1 MKSKLRK
8 LIGGAFLAAGIGC
21 LPLTAWAD
29 AVILHTNDIHCG
41 VAQNIHIAAVAQ
53 YKHDLQKENPEVI
66 LVDAGDALQGEPL
79 GALSRG
85 AALIRIMN
93 SADYDFAV
101 PGNHEYDFGM
111 ERFLELAPQLDCG
124 YYSCNFIDKR
134 TNEPVFKTHKI
145 VTLDGKRIALIGVT
159 TPETLISS
167 SPKEFQDENGKF
179 IYGFLEDED
188 GSKLY
193 AGIQKTVDAARAA
206 GAEYV
211 VLVAHLGTTGA
222 VPVWSSG
229 AVAAHTNGIDVII
242 DGHSHE
248 QYTRIDRNKDGKD
261 VLVEQTGTKLASVGK
276 ITIRDDGTITGE
288 LIKGLTAVDEDVKR
302 LVDEDLAQVDA
313 QLSKPVGTATVDFG
327 TDADDVYRVRSSETN
342 LGDFVADAFRA
353 SVHADVALV
362 NGGGFREPISV
373 GAVTY
378 KTLAALFPF
387 TNNLVV
393 RSVTGQQLLDALELG
408 AAKYPE
414 ESGGFFQVSGVT
426 YTIDARVPSSVV
438 KDEHGGFV
446 RVDGAYRVKDVMV
459 GGVPLDTSED
469 YTVVSNSYIMRNG
482 GNGMTMFD
490 GTPLLRDTAFSDLD
504 AIASYI
510 EEQGGVVG
518 EGYENPAG
526 AGRITIIEP

>member
-1 MKSKLRK
+1 MRNRMQK
-8 LIGGAFLAAGIGC
+8 LIGGLCAAAWIAS
-21 LPLTAWAD
+21 LPLIAHAD
-29 AVILHTNDIHCG
+29 AVILHTNDVHCG
-41 VAQNIHIAAVAQ
+41 VAKNIHIAAVTQ

-66 LVDAGDALQGEPL
+66 LVDAGDAVQGEPL
-79 GALSRG
+79 GSLSRG

-93 SADYDFAV
+93 RADYDFAI

-111 ERFLELAPQLDCG
+111 DRFLELASQLKCG

-134 TNEPVFKTHKI
+134 TNQPVFKTHKI

-159 TPETLISS
+159 TPETIVSS

-179 IYGFLEDED
+179 VYSFLEDED

-193 AGIQKTVDAARAA
+193 EGIQKMVDEARAE
-206 GAEYV
+206 GAQYV
-211 VLVAHLGTTGA
+211 MLVAHLGTTGA

-229 AVAAHTNGIDVII
+229 AVAAHTSGIDVII

-248 QYTRIDRNKDGKD
+248 QYTRVDKNKDGKD

-276 ITIRDDGTITGE
+276 ITIHDDGTITGE
-288 LIKGLTAVDEDVKR
+288 LVKGLTAVDADVKR
-302 LVDEDLAQVDA
+302 LVDEELAQVER
-313 QLSKPVGTATVDFG
+313 QLAKPVGTTTVDLV
-327 TDADDVYRVRSSETN
+327 TDVDGEYRVRSGETN

-362 NGGGFREPISV
+362 NGGGFREPIST
-373 GAVTY
+373 GKVTY

-393 RSVTGQQLLDALELG
+393 RSVTGQQLLDALEMG

-414 ESGGFFQVSGVT
+414 ESGGFFHVSGLT

-438 KDEHGGFV
+438 QNEQGGFV

-459 GGVPLDTSED
+459 GGVPLDLTED

-490 GTPLLRDTAFSDLD
+490 GTPLLRDTAFSDID
-504 AIASYI
+504 AIADYVK
-510 EEQGGVVG
+510 EQGGVVG
-518 EGYENPAG
+518 KGYENPAG
-526 AGRITIIEP
+526 AGRITILE

>member
-1 MKSKLRK
+1 MKKGIQK
-8 LIGGAFLAAGIGC
+8 IIGGFFAAAWISS

-41 VAQNIHIAAVAQ
+41 VAQNIHIAAVTR
-53 YKHDLQKENPEVI
+53 YKHDLQKENPAVI

-79 GALSRG
+79 GSLSRG
-85 AALIRIMN
+85 AAIIRIMN
-93 SADYDFAV
+93 SADYDFAI

-111 ERFLELAPQLDCG
+111 KRLLELAPQLKCG
-124 YYSCNFIDKR
+124 YYCCNFIDKK

-145 VTLDGKRIALIGVT
+145 ITLDGKKIALIGVT

-167 SPKEFQDENGKF
+167 SPKSFQDENGKF

-211 VLVAHLGTTGA
+211 VLVAHLGTNGA
-222 VPVWSSG
+222 VPIWSSG

-248 QYTRIDRNKDGKD
+248 QYTRLDKNKDGKD
-261 VLVEQTGTKLASVGK
+261 VLIEQTGTKIASVGK
-276 ITIRDDGTITGE
+276 ITIHDDGTITGE

-302 LVDEDLAQVDA
+302 IADEELAQVDV
-313 QLSKPVGTATVDFG
+313 QLSKPVGTVNVDLV
-327 TDADDVYRVRSSETN
+327 TDIDGIRRVRSGETN
-342 LGDFVADAFRA
+342 LGDFVADALRA
-353 SVHADVALV
+353 SVHADVAIV
-362 NGGGFREPISV
+362 NGGGFRKAIAAGE
-373 GAVTY
+373 VTY
-378 KTLAALFPF
+378 KTLATMFPF
-387 TNNLVV
+387 TNNLVM
-393 RSVTGQQLLDALELG
+393 RSITGQQLLDALELG

-414 ESGGFFQVSGVT
+414 ESGGFFQVSGIT

-438 KDEHGGFV
+438 QNAQGSFV

-469 YTVVSNSYIMRNG
+469 YTVVSNSYIMRYG

-490 GTPLLRDTAFSDLD
+490 DAPLLRDTAFSDID
-504 AIASYI
+504 AIADYVKA
-510 EEQGGVVG
+510 QGGIIG

-526 AGRITIIEP
+526 SGRITIIK

>member
-1 MKSKLRK
+1 MRNKMQK
-8 LIGGAFLAAGIGC
+8 LIGGLFAAAWIAS

-29 AVILHTNDIHCG
+29 AVILHTNDVHCG
-41 VAQNIHIAAVAQ
+41 VAKNIHIAAVTQ

-79 GALSRG
+79 GSLSRG
-85 AALIRIMN
+85 AAIIRIMN
-93 SADYDFAV
+93 SADYDFAI

-111 ERFLELAPQLDCG
+111 ERFLELAPQLKCG

-145 VTLDGKRIALIGVT
+145 VTLDNKKIALIGVT

-167 SPKEFQDENGKF
+167 SPKAFQDKNGKF

-193 AGIQKTVDAARAA
+193 AGIQKTVDKARAE

-211 VLVAHLGTTGA
+211 VLVTHLGTNGA

-229 AVAAHTNGIDVII
+229 AVAAHTIGIDVII

-248 QYTRIDRNKDGKD
+248 QYTRVDKNKDGKD

-276 ITIRDDGTITGE
+276 ITIHDDGTITGE
-288 LIKGLTAVDEDVKR
+288 LVKGLTALDTKVKRIVDE
-302 LVDEDLAQVDA
+302 ELAQVDA
-313 QLSKPVGTATVDFG
+313 QLSKSVGKMTVDLVTDIDG
-327 TDADDVYRVRSSETN
+327 TRRVRSGETN
-342 LGDFVADAFRA
+342 IGDFAADAIRA

-362 NGGGFREPISV
+362 NGGGFREAIPA
-373 GAVTY
+373 GEVTY
-378 KTLAALFPF
+378 KTLATMFPF
-387 TNNLVV
+387 TNTLVV

-408 AAKYPE
+408 AANYPE
-414 ESGGFFQVSGVT
+414 ESGGFFQVSGIT

-438 KDEHGGFV
+438 QNEQGGFV

-459 GGVPLDTSED
+459 GGVPLDLMED
-469 YTVVSNSYIMRNG
+469 YTVVGNSYIMRNG

-490 GTPLLRDTAFSDLD
+490 GTPLLRDTAFSDID
-504 AIASYI
+504 AIADYVK
-510 EEQGGVVG
+510 EQGGVVG

-526 AGRITIIEP
+526 AGRITILE